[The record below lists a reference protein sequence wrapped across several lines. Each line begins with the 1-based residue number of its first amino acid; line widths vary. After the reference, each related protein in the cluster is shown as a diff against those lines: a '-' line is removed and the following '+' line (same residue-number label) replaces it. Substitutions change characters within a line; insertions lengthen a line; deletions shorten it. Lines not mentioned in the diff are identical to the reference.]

1 MSGEAGDPHFSVEL
15 WLKRTKNASLQA
27 VAGKPLTTTTKSE
40 NYAIWI
46 DTSNDARFDVGAG
59 SKSATVTCTTHP
71 LDTGWHHIVGT
82 FASGTLKIYYD
93 GSLCNTATATF
104 TTAGTN
110 SNTFDLGRAGTSNY
124 FGGSLDELGVYS
136 TALTATQVTDHYNKG
151 INNPVT
157 TGYSYDNNGN
167 ETAAGSTALGYD
179 LANKLKTLASGG
191 TTTTY
196 SYDGDGNRLQAST
209 GALASQKTNYLWD
222 NNPWGV
228 RTRSSCCG
236 EFVFVNQTA
245 E

>member
-151 INNPVT
+151 INNRLRPDTAT
-157 TGYSYDNNGN
+157 TT
-167 ETAAGSTALGYD
+167 TATKPPPEAQLWATTWRTNSKHSRVAARPPPTATT
-179 LANKLKTLASGG
+179 ATATASKPQRARWRRRRPITSG
-191 TTTTY
+191 TTT
-196 SYDGDGNRLQAST
+196 R
-209 GALASQKTNYLWD
+209 
-222 NNPWGV
+222 GV
-228 RTRSSCCG
+228 
-236 EFVFVNQTA
+236 
-245 E
+245 